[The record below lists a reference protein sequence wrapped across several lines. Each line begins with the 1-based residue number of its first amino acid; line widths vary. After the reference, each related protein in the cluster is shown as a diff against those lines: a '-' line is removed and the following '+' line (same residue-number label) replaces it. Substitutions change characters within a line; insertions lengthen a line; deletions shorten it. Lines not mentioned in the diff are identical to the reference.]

1 MDHNLLYIFQK
12 PPKKALKALF
22 SDLYEGATIRS
33 KGADTLVVE
42 APVDPLEP
50 LDYHDLYAL
59 VQADFD
65 LHIAMLVVVPQVMAT
80 FDEDLLLEYLPKV
93 PAGYYEIEDFLL
105 TLIKRQPKTI
115 QPLKTQL
122 FKTLGPELVDTA
134 LALADANMNASIAA
148 KHHYMHRNTMLYR
161 IDRIQ
166 EKTGINIKSF
176 AGLSIFT
183 QLYRH

>member
-1 MDHNLLYIFQK
+1 
-12 PPKKALKALF
+12 
-22 SDLYEGATIRS
+22 
-33 KGADTLVVE
+33 
-42 APVDPLEP
+42 
-50 LDYHDLYAL
+50 
-59 VQADFD
+59 
-65 LHIAMLVVVPQVMAT
+65 MLVVVPQVMAT